1 MVALIG
7 QELIDSIDN
16 WIENH
21 IYATRQGGRN
31 DVPNREMMVD
41 SRKPKFISA
50 DIIGYIQVHRPF
62 PTRETR

>member
-7 QELIDSIDN
+7 QELIDSIDD

-21 IYATRQGGRN
+21 KYATMQGGRN
-31 DVPNREMMVD
+31 DVPDREMMVD

-50 DIIGYIQVHRPF
+50 DITGYIQVHRSF